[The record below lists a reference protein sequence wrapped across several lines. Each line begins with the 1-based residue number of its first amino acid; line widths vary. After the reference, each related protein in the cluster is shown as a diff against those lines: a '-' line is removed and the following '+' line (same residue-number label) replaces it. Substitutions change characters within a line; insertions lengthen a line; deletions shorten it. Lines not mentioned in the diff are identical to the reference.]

1 MRRSHDDSIV
11 FGSVC
16 GTSLQAVRNEHLLF
30 VLRTTDRR
38 LRHGDE
44 SERERVSLRMFRV
57 LQMPTQVGKNIM
69 SSGMLQLFGAF
80 KFWMR
85 GSCLALL
92 AYKAE

>member
-1 MRRSHDDSIV
+1 MMMYSVR
-11 FGSVC
+11 VC
-16 GTSLQAVRNEHLLF
+16 GTSVQAVRNEHLLF

-57 LQMPTQVGKNIM
+57 LQMPTQVRKNIHVI
-69 SSGMLQLFGAF
+69 STCMLQLFGAL

-85 GSCLALL
+85 GCCLALL